1 MNKFLIV
8 EAEAYL
14 NGEIANTTLVNLTGN
29 IFTVSNSACEDINC
43 AECHHYTP
51 SKCKNCFNGYALTE
65 D

>member
-29 IFTVSNSACEDINC
+29 IFTVSNSACEDSNFVIVQIF
-43 AECHHYTP
+43 
-51 SKCKNCFNGYALTE
+51 FNYFRSVS
-65 D
+65 